1 VEELLIGI
9 ILIVTDIIILQ
20 LFAEKEDAVNA
31 EQHLPGKIL
40 LAEKNM
46 KSIVRMES
54 LDVVSVESGESLMRL
69 GVGEKILDKG
79 N

>member
-1 VEELLIGI
+1 VAELPIGI

-31 EQHLPGKIL
+31 EQPLPGKIL

-46 KSIVRMES
+46 KSIVGMVSR
-54 LDVVSVESGESLMRL
+54 DVVSVVLSQGLL
-69 GVGEKILDKG
+69 IVCVGRVL
-79 N
+79 